1 MTRGCSAHAIERTAQ
16 RNIRAEDVDFVFRF
30 GQLVHN
36 GGALFV
42 FLGGRD
48 IPDEFRM
55 DDHFVR
61 LEGTILIL
69 SHDGDSLITA
79 YRNKKGLKDIRKKQK
94 WFIPSCRA
102 A

>member
-1 MTRGCSAHAIERTAQ
+1 MTSRCSAHATEMTAQ
-16 RNIRAEDVDFVFRF
+16 RNIRAEDVDFVLRF

-48 IPDEFRM
+48 IPDEYRA
-55 DDHFVR
+55 DYHFVR

-69 SHDGDSLITA
+69 SRDGDSLITA
-79 YRNKKGLKDIRKKQK
+79 YRNKRGLKDIRKKHK
-94 WFIPSCRA
+94 WFIPSRRA